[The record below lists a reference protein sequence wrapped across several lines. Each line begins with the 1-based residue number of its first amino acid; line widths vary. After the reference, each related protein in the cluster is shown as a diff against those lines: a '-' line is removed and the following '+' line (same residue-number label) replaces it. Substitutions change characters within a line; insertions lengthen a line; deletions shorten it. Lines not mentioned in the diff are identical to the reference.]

1 MIMTNRQFIELW
13 FFLCSC
19 KTVWYGADGT
29 LFQAFYFLRSD
40 YRHFGCCHY
49 CPYDYRADLQIKEKG
64 NLTNS
69 KLTKERDCMKKKLS
83 VIAVII
89 LVLAICVSAW
99 FYGYY
104 NHKSNDNLPTLAA
117 IAEMSEADVNSLLP
131 GYHIDQ
137 LREVWGK
144 PDTSENGT
152 ACWKIG
158 NDTILVVS
166 YKNNGIVAICG
177 LKDDSDTSIG
187 E

>member
-69 KLTKERDCMKKKLS
+69 KLTKERDCMGKAILAMIVT
-83 VIAVII
+83 VIVGFMSSAIFANWVNAPEWGI
-89 LVLAICVSAW
+89 VLAIAVMGG
-99 FYGYY
+99 FIIYF
-104 NHKSNDNLPTLAA
+104 ND
-117 IAEMSEADVNSLLP
+117 
-131 GYHIDQ
+131 
-137 LREVWGK
+137 K
-144 PDTSENGT
+144 
-152 ACWKIG
+152 K
-158 NDTILVVS
+158 
-166 YKNNGIVAICG
+166 K
-177 LKDDSDTSIG
+177 
-187 E
+187 